1 MFGKK
6 DNNMKYDFTTS
17 SNRANTNAEKYA
29 LMQSKF
35 GTTDIIPTW
44 IADMDIDSP
53 KFVQEAIKKRLEHPI
68 YGYEEIANSAFQAQ
82 ISWLKTNYNT
92 TYNIEDVFYSHS
104 IVASMNVAIEAFSDI
119 GDNIIVQT
127 PVYAPF
133 FSSCEHQKREVL
145 LNPLILDEDGL
156 YKMDLTSLKNQI
168 NSKTKMLL
176 FCNPQNPSGRVW
188 NKDELLELV
197 NICIE
202 HNIIIFSD
210 EAHCDLV
217 YEPIKHTPISTI
229 NGAKDISISA
239 YGIGKTFNLSGLA
252 MSTIFI
258 QNENIRKIYKNIYDK
273 FHFAS
278 GNCLSHVAFEA
289 AYKYGKQWN
298 KELKIHLYENYLM
311 LKDVCDKHKDLV
323 TLMPVQATYLAW
335 IDFTKLNIS
344 DKKIMNFLIKEAK
357 LGLNRGIFFGHIGK
371 GHFRLN
377 FAVSTQIM
385 NKIVTNLDNSL
396 FAHKNVT

>member
-1 MFGKK
+1 
-6 DNNMKYDFTTS
+6 MKYHFSTS
-17 SNRANTNAEKYA
+17 SNRVNTNSEKYT

-35 GTTDIIPTW
+35 GTTDIIPVW

-53 KFVQEAIKKRLEHPI
+53 EFVQEAIQKRLTHPI
-68 YGYEEIANSAFQAQ
+68 YGYEEFPNSAFESQ

-92 TYNIEDVFYSHS
+92 TYSIDDVFYSHS
-104 IVASMNVAIEAFSDI
+104 IVASMNVAIEAFSKE

-133 FSSCEHQKREVL
+133 FNSVEKQNRKVL
-145 LNPLILDEDGL
+145 FNPLVLDENGL
-156 YKMDLTSLKNQI
+156 YKMDLTSLKKQI
-168 NSKTKMLL
+168 NNKTKMLL

-188 NKDELLELV
+188 NKEELQELV

-217 YEPIKHTPISTI
+217 YEPLKHTPMSTM
-229 NGAKDISISA
+229 NGAKDITISA
-239 YGIGKTFNLSGLA
+239 YGIGKSFNLSGLA
-252 MSTIFI
+252 MSTVFI
-258 QNENIRKIYKNIYDK
+258 QNENIKKIYKNIYDK

-289 AYKYGKQWN
+289 AYKYGYKWN
-298 KELKIHLYENYLM
+298 KELKIHLFKNYLM
-311 LKDVCDKHKDLV
+311 LKEVCDKYPKLI
-323 TLMPVQATYLAW
+323 TLMPTQSTYLAW
-335 IDFTKLNIS
+335 INFTKLNMS
-344 DKKIMNFLIKEAK
+344 DKKIMNFLINEAK

-377 FAVSTQIM
+377 FAVSTEIM

-396 FAHKNVT
+396 FVYKYTT